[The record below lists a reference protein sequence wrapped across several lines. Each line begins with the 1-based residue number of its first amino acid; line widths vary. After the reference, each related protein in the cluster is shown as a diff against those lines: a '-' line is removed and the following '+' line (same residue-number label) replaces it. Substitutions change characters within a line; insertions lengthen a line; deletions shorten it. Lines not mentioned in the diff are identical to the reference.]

1 MSTLEEIAFCMIPLK
16 DPKGNVSIFPLPSEK
31 CHCAKLEQKHFSL
44 YGRYNED
51 KTQMTPSSQE
61 DVKRLEEYYL
71 NINLV
76 K

>member
-1 MSTLEEIAFCMIPLK
+1 M
-16 DPKGNVSIFPLPSEK
+16 
-31 CHCAKLEQKHFSL
+31 SL
-44 YGRYNED
+44 YFHFHPKNVIVLSWNKNIFHYTRYNED